1 MLFILRW
8 LKRLWYRPVAI
19 PPQVARPSVEPP
31 SPVVAPVK
39 LEDSPVIPP
48 IAGPTVE
55 ISANRHERRKLERAR
70 RKYDKF
76 VTPQGALIEKPKRKT
91 QEVKPRLKK
100 VEVIGPNDPFDDP
113 CSNEVLIVDSHH
125 ENRSDT
131 VAYREAEL
139 QGEFNFRDTILQQ
152 LERYFVYLE
161 RMKKHDADSYGFYK
175 EVGATLLPYMATGAW
190 NREGTVDKPKEAA
203 KHNTPLADWFHKTR
217 PTFGCFAYGA
227 DPETER
233 YEIAASGR
241 KRKGDTLWVP
251 KFLYFTKYKQPPPEI
266 QLISGG
272 DIYKM
277 TVWWDRTDNKKMKH
291 GYPQEFP
298 IFVSADGKEVIA
310 LRCCDTKHIPI
321 RTKVNGAGHRRG
333 KMFSIPKRAWHIP
346 GEFEEWAKENGD
358 TAQHYLAEVFKDAI
372 YRNEMSQ
379 YSMTRITATKGD
391 VAAVFSVN
399 IHRTAYFF
407 QDRDIHL
414 NAEGSRK
421 RIFHFVRP
429 HVRADGT
436 TVKAHFR
443 GENEFDWAGYHIK
456 ITIPGRDHFPLGEFN
471 VGSSDDYWRDPKDKS
486 EYLHMPELGKRLKG
500 WMDEGR
506 GKHA

>member
-1 MLFILRW
+1 MLFILKW
-8 LKRLWYRPVAI
+8 LKRIFLRRSRRVIAPAPAPVA
-19 PPQVARPSVEPP
+19 AK
-31 SPVVAPVK
+31 PVV
-39 LEDSPVIPP
+39 
-48 IAGPTVE
+48 TE
-55 ISANRHERRKLERAR
+55 ISANRHERRRLERAR

-76 VTPQGALIEKPKRKT
+76 VAPKGALPDKPAKPPR
-91 QEVKPRLKK
+91 EPKPRTMK
-100 VEVIGPNDPFDDP
+100 VEVIGADDPFDDP
-113 CSNEVLIVDSHH
+113 RSNEVLIVDSHH
-125 ENRSDT
+125 ENRNDT
-131 VAYREAEL
+131 VAYKEAEL

-152 LERYFVYLE
+152 LERYFVYLD

-175 EVGATLLPYMATGAW
+175 EVGATLLPYMATGSW
-190 NREGTVDKPKEAA
+190 NRGDTTGDKSAA
-203 KHNTPLADWFHKTR
+203 KHNTPLASWFNQQR

-233 YEIAASGR
+233 YEIAA
-241 KRKGDTLWVP
+241 KGGVKGKDLWVP
-251 KFLYFTKYKQPPPEI
+251 RFMYFMKYKNPPPEV

-277 TVWWDRTDNKKMKH
+277 TVWWDRADKKKMKH

-298 IFVSADGKEVIA
+298 IFVSADGKQVLA
-310 LRCCDTKHIPI
+310 LRVCDTRKIPVPSKKEKDGFF
-321 RTKVNGAGHRRG
+321 T
-333 KMFSIPKRAWHIP
+333 IPKRAWHIP

-379 YSMTRITATKGD
+379 YSMTRITATKD
-391 VAAVFSVN
+391 DMAAVFSVN

-414 NAEGSRK
+414 NDEGSRK

-429 HVRADGT
+429 HVRADGAV
-436 TVKAHFR
+436 VKAHFR

-456 ITIPGRDHFPLGEFN
+456 ITIPGRDHFLPGEFN
-471 VGSSDDYWRDPKDKS
+471 VGSSDDYWRDPKDKAK
-486 EYLHMPELGKRLKG
+486 YLYAPELGKKLKG
-500 WMDEGR
+500 WMNEGR
-506 GKHA
+506 GGRAS